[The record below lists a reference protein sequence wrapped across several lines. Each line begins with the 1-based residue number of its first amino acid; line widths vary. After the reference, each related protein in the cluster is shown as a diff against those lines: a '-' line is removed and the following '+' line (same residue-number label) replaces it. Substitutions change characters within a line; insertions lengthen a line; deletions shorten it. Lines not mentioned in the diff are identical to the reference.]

1 MIQFFV
7 SSTFRDMHYERDIIN
22 SVILPQQSAEVL
34 EDRTTV
40 MN

>member
-22 SVILPQQSAEVL
+22 SVIFI
-34 EDRTTV
+34 TTAQTYR
-40 MN
+40 